1 MTKTFPTGVKVGV
14 VQATDK
20 DDPNTDHARFI
31 FKIIA
36 GGGNFAI
43 DSNTGVITTKTN
55 TLDREVSLSISM
67 LIIYFYVNEIFW
79 FTFIYFSMCCLFSI
93 SLCRVSF

>member
-1 MTKTFPTGVKVGV
+1 MTKTFPTGLKVGA
-14 VQATDK
+14 VQATDR

-36 GGGNFAI
+36 GGDNFAI
-43 DSNTGVITTKTN
+43 VSNTGVITTKTN

-67 LIIYFYVNEIFW
+67 LIVYFYLQVHEMFW
-79 FTFIYFSMCCLFSI
+79 FTFIYFRM
-93 SLCRVSF
+93 